1 MKGIIVFDNWES
13 VYYLQI
19 SEEIKEVL
27 NQTRKTDNK
36 NRPISNSHHLSA
48 QTVFSVLDYLV
59 KWKRFQAQKAPVNP
73 GKGIQTVHLIHSAS
87 TC

>member
-1 MKGIIVFDNWES
+1 MF
-13 VYYLQI
+13 QI

-59 KWKRFQAQKAPVNP
+59 KWKRFQAQKAPVSYP
-73 GKGIQTVHLIHSAS
+73 GKGKLLWSKLSSDYLLLWS
-87 TC
+87 THQLFRER